1 MTKDRALQGMAA
13 DARFSG
19 RRTRESQNYVRFA
32 SQLKTKQTEKF
43 IRSILIMGR
52 R

>member
-1 MTKDRALQGMAA
+1 MTKGRALQGMTA

-19 RRTRESQNYVRFA
+19 RRTRERQNYVRFA

-43 IRSILIMGR
+43 IRLILIMEKR
-52 R
+52 